1 LSFPYNPGM
10 TLAIK
15 APLGRTKVRLIG
27 VPMDLGGGRRGV
39 DMGPSAIR
47 YSGIGEKLK
56 ALGYTVSDDGD
67 VAVPVPEQRDP
78 GDPRA
83 KYLREITRACDRLRT
98 RVKRSLEAM
107 EIPVVIGG
115 DHSIAAGSI
124 AGVAE
129 HYRERGQKIG
139 LIWVDAHADMNT
151 PETSPSG
158 NIHGMPLAAVLGL
171 GPEPLAMLGDFSP
184 KVAAENCAVIGLR
197 SVDEA
202 EKVNVRRSGVSA
214 YTMRDLDERGM
225 REIIKEAIK
234 IATAGTVGFH
244 ISFDLDGMDPDDVPG
259 VGTAVKGGI
268 GWREAQLL
276 METVADSGKMTS
288 CEVTELNP
296 IFDIQN
302 RSGEVAV
309 ELILSAFGKSIL

>member
-1 LSFPYNPGM
+1 M
-10 TLAIK
+10 TPQSK
-15 APLGRTKVRLIG
+15 YPLGKTKVRLIG

-47 YSGIGEKLK
+47 YTGVGEKLK
-56 ALGYTVSDDGD
+56 AMGYQVADDGD
-67 VAVPVPEQRDP
+67 IAVPVPEKRDP
-78 GDPRA
+78 GNPQA
-83 KYLREITRACDRLRT
+83 KYLNEISRACNRLRG
-98 RVKRSLEAM
+98 RVRRALEADEVPIVM
-107 EIPVVIGG
+107 GG
-115 DHSIAAGSI
+115 DHSIAAGTV

-129 HYRERGQKIG
+129 FYRMRGESIG

-158 NIHGMPLAAVLGL
+158 NIHGMPLAAILGM
-171 GPEPLAMLGDFSP
+171 GPDALTMLGDFAP
-184 KVAAENCAVIGLR
+184 KVDPKKCAVIGLR
-197 SVDEA
+197 SVDEG
-202 EKVNVRRSGVSA
+202 EKRNVAKSGVKT

-225 REIIKEAIK
+225 RKVIKEAIK
-234 IATAGTVGFH
+234 IASTGTAGFH
-244 ISFDLDGMDPDDVPG
+244 VSFDLDGMDPQDVPG

-268 GWREAQLL
+268 EWREAQLL

-288 CEVTELNP
+288 CEITELNP

>member
-1 LSFPYNPGM
+1 M
-10 TLAIK
+10 TQAQKL
-15 APLGRTKVRLIG
+15 PLGRTKIRLIG

-47 YSGIGEKLK
+47 YSGIGDKLK
-56 ALGYTVSDDGD
+56 ALGYQVGDDGD
-67 VAVPVPEQRDP
+67 VAVPVPEKRDP

-83 KYLREITRACDRLRT
+83 KYLNEIARACNRLRW
-98 RVKRSLEAM
+98 RVKRCLEA
-107 EIPVVIGG
+107 EEVPLVIGG

-129 HYRERGQKIG
+129 YYRERDQRIG
-139 LIWVDAHADMNT
+139 LIWIDAHADMNT

-158 NIHGMPLAAVLGL
+158 NIHGMPLAAVLGF
-171 GPEPLAMLGDFSP
+171 GPEALARIGDFAP
-184 KVAAENCAVIGLR
+184 KIAPQNCAVIGLR
-197 SVDEA
+197 SVDEL
-202 EKVNVRRSGVSA
+202 EKENVRRSGVST

-225 REIIKEAIK
+225 TAVVQEAIR
-234 IATAGTVGFH
+234 IATTDTVGFH
-244 ISFDLDGMDPDDVPG
+244 VSFDLDAMDPVDVPG

-268 GWREAQLL
+268 EWREAQLL
-276 METVADSGKMTS
+276 METVADSGRMTS